1 MDMLSH
7 FISGFGYLKLFLL
20 DQTVCKNDKDPFSG
34 IYVVWSDKQ
43 SDRQDLF
50 SADLSVLSMKKR
62 WALINDIK
70 RSQTLIFYLS
80 RLDRPFQRG
89 V

>member
-1 MDMLSH
+1 MLSH
-7 FISGFGYLKLFLL
+7 FISVFGYLKLFLL
-20 DQTVCKNDKDPFSG
+20 DQTVSRNDKDPVSG
-34 IYVVWSDKQ
+34 ICVVWSDKQ
-43 SDRQDLF
+43 SDRQDLL
-50 SADLSVLSMKKR
+50 STDLSILPMKKE
-62 WALINDIK
+62 WTLINNIR